1 MLEFI
6 GLTAIVYLLS
16 MGLVRLFQ
24 GKPPKREIYIIREY
38 EIKDELEQNGEQ
50 DMAQDENQEASQRQQ
65 VSGNVVNF
73 PGRGC

>member
-6 GLTAIVYLLS
+6 GLTAIVYLLI

-38 EIKDELEQNGEQ
+38 EIKNEVEQDGEQ
-50 DMAQDENQEASQRQQ
+50 DLTHDENKEASQQQ
-65 VSGNVVNF
+65 ALSGNVVNF
-73 PGRGC
+73 PGRGS

>member
-38 EIKDELEQNGEQ
+38 EIKNEVEQDGEQ
-50 DMAQDENQEASQRQQ
+50 DLTHDENKEASQQQ
-65 VSGNVVNF
+65 ALSGNVVNF
-73 PGRGC
+73 PGRGS